1 MQTFHVEF
9 DCMASLSF
17 LSSTDL
23 VMESPFSQ
31 DIAASEISH
40 LLFSLIHE
48 LSVDFGPLC
57 EELIEALHLLS
68 APVIHRLQLLLLNV
82 YVPITKRLSTSLDA
96 SVSIQIF
103 LKKLIDELVTPE
115 VQEAILDL
123 DVIQVEHTNTRLH
136 GNLSKVSQR
145 HALCHLRGRDHEI
158 WLFNAAVLKLC
169 GDFGHSK
176 CKGFGADLTSSLTRW
191 IRRRR

>member
-1 MQTFHVEF
+1 MQTFHVEL

-17 LSSTDL
+17 LSSADL

-68 APVIHRLQLLLLNV
+68 APVIHRLQLLLPNV
-82 YVPITKRLSTSLDA
+82 HVPITKRLSTSLDT
-96 SVSIQIF
+96 SVSI
-103 LKKLIDELVTPE
+103 
-115 VQEAILDL
+115 
-123 DVIQVEHTNTRLH
+123 
-136 GNLSKVSQR
+136 
-145 HALCHLRGRDHEI
+145 
-158 WLFNAAVLKLC
+158 
-169 GDFGHSK
+169 
-176 CKGFGADLTSSLTRW
+176 
-191 IRRRR
+191 